1 MSTKKATIHDVAKAA
16 GTSATTVSRVVND
29 TGYPITAELRQRVL
43 AAAALLN
50 YSPSALARSLKNSQP
65 REIGIIVPNISN
77 PFYAQTIL
85 GIEQAIHDHNYNI
98 ILCNTFRRNE
108 KEREYMQMLYDKRV
122 MGAIVSAAAENGSNV
137 IDFTNKGMTF
147 VLLDQKIE
155 GSDCR
160 NINFDFREG
169 ARLAANYLLD
179 KGHRKT
185 ALITSPITR
194 WSRREIYA
202 GYLDALKNNV
212 RFPASEPIVFES
224 TAEREIDDTIYENS
238 VGRQMAQQFLAS
250 HCDATGVL
258 CVNDMVA
265 FGFIQ
270 ELHEKGISVPED
282 VSVIGFDDIPFAAMF
297 SPALTTVRCSA
308 MQIGQLA
315 GRMLIDQL
323 NGSQNC
329 ESNIRLEPRIV
340 ERRSVRDLTVL

>member
-1 MSTKKATIHDVAKAA
+1 MA
-16 GTSATTVSRVVND
+16 GTSATTVSRVIND
-29 TGYPITAELRQRVL
+29 NGYPITAELKQKVL
-43 AAAALLN
+43 AAAAQLN
-50 YSPSALARSLKNSQP
+50 YSPSALARNLKNSQTH
-65 REIGIIVPNISN
+65 EIGIIVPNISN

-85 GIEQAIHDHNYNI
+85 GIEQAIRDLNYNI

-137 IDFTNKGMTF
+137 IDFTAKGMTF

-155 GSDCR
+155 STNCR

-169 ARLAANYLLD
+169 ARLAVSYLLE

-185 ALITSPITR
+185 ALITTPITR
-194 WSRREIYA
+194 WSRREIHD
-202 GYLDALKNNV
+202 GYLDALRQNN
-212 RFPASEPIVFES
+212 RFQPAEPVIFES

-238 VGRQMAQQFLAS
+238 VGRQMAQKFLEGK
-250 HCDATGVL
+250 CDATGVL

-270 ELHEKGISVPED
+270 ELHEHGVSVPDD

-315 GRMLIDQL
+315 GRMLIDKL
-323 NGSQNC
+323 NGGHAC

-340 ERRSVRDLTVL
+340 ERRSVRDLNGTPHP

>member
-1 MSTKKATIHDVAKAA
+1 MNEKKATIHDVARAA
-16 GTSATTVSRVVND
+16 GTSATTVSRVIND
-29 TGYPITAELRQRVL
+29 TGYPITAELRQKVL
-43 AAAALLN
+43 VAAEQLN
-50 YSPSALARSLKNSQP
+50 YSPSALARSLKRSSP
-65 REIGIIVPNISN
+65 HEIGIIVPNISN

-85 GIEQAIHDHNYNI
+85 GIEQAIRNDNYNI

-137 IDFTNKGMTF
+137 ADFTAKGMTF
-147 VLLDQKIE
+147 VLLDQKIAATN
-155 GSDCR
+155 CR

-169 ARLAANYLLD
+169 ARLAVNYLLE
-179 KGHRKT
+179 KGHRKV
-185 ALITSPITR
+185 ALVTTPITR

-202 GYLDALKNNV
+202 GCMSAIRNSRLE
-212 RFPASEPIVFES
+212 PAEPVVFES
-224 TAEREIDDTIYENS
+224 TAEREIDESIYENS
-238 VGRQMAQQFLAS
+238 VGRQMAQAFLDS
-250 HCDATGVL
+250 HCGATGVL

-270 ELHEKGISVPED
+270 ELHEHGVSVPED

-315 GRMLIDQL
+315 GRMLMDQL
-323 NGSQNC
+323 KGSSSCQ
-329 ESNIRLEPRIV
+329 SNIRLEPLIV
-340 ERRSVRDLTVL
+340 ERRSVRDLTVP